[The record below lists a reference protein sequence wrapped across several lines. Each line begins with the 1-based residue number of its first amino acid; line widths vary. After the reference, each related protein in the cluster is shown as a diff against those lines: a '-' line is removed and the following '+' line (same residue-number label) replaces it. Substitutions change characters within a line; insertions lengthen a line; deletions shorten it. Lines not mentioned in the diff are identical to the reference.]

1 MATAAP
7 AMVLA
12 GTTSRGEE
20 GLAEFPERP
29 PTTVFADGVAD
40 CDTVH
45 EPDGVADRVPD
56 VEDALVDIGVG
67 VGAIRDPDPDA
78 DADPLPEEVALP
90 D

>member
-20 GLAEFPERP
+20 GLAEFPERAP
-29 PTTVFADGVAD
+29 PPAAATVFADGVGD

-56 VEDALVDIGVG
+56 VEPDVEDAPLDVGAG
-67 VGAIRDPDPDA
+67 VGAIRDLDPDP
-78 DADPLPEEVALP
+78 
-90 D
+90 